1 MSENR
6 MGGYTSSTEFVYG
19 NLSYEQLLARAVD
32 RCLHNRVIDP
42 GGMYIQAVQAL
53 HLSLVDIGKGKPLRT
68 RADEEEKRI
77 RIEYH
82 DQSLIIKSDALFSS
96 ITKILADSKMLF
108 RSIMLETGRE
118 QV

>member
-1 MSENR
+1 MSDK
-6 MGGYTSSTEFVYG
+6 GGFTSATELIYG

-32 RCLHNRVIDP
+32 RCLHYRVIDP

-53 HLSLVDIGKGKPLRT
+53 HLSLVDIGGKKPLRT
-68 RADEEEKRI
+68 SADNEEKRI
-77 RIEYH
+77 NIDYH
-82 DQSLIIKSDALFSS
+82 DKNLITRSDVLFSS
-96 ITKILADSKMLF
+96 ITKILADNKMLF